1 MSLTRK
7 EQKMISPKEFAEEMK
22 RIAEKDTDEE
32 MCHIEMDDYM
42 CDVLRQLGFE
52 EGVAIF
58 EDTPKW
64 YA

>member
-1 MSLTRK
+1 
-7 EQKMISPKEFAEEMK
+7 MISPKEFSEEMT
-22 RIAEKDTDEE
+22 RIAEERTGDEE

-58 EDTPKW
+58 MDTPKW